1 LRQLAGALLDEADNK
16 NFLTVVSDVARR
28 SRPEVQGRVQ
38 LGDDQRAQFPACRRS
53 GEFIFQ
59 DFRLRRRRNVF
70 FANDL
75 LPELETFGRLLIGSR

>member
-1 LRQLAGALLDEADNK
+1 LRQLAGALLDEADDK

-38 LGDDQRAQFPACRRS
+38 LGDDQRAQFPACQRS